1 MRHQK
6 SGRKFNRP
14 TDQRKAVLRN
24 LCTSLLETGRLTT
37 TEAKA
42 KELRRSVERLI
53 TTAKANDVA
62 ARRRVAAT
70 VTKPEVA
77 EKLFANLVPRL
88 SERPGGYTRII
99 HKGQRLGDGAPMV
112 IIELVD

>member
-1 MRHQK
+1 LRHLK
-6 SGRKFNRP
+6 SGRKFNRD
-14 TDQRKAVLRN
+14 TDHRKALMRN

-37 TEAKA
+37 TEARA
-42 KELRRSVERLI
+42 KELRRWVDRLI
-53 TTAKANDVA
+53 TTAKANDLS
-62 ARRRVAAT
+62 ARRHIAQE

-88 SERPGGYTRII
+88 ADRPGGYTRII
-99 HKGQRLGDGAPMV
+99 HKGPRLGDGAPMV